1 MTILDKLPQVR
12 TPLRSTARPALAL
25 GTVLLLTSLT
35 AASCEDTADVTVAEV
50 GRSTVSEVVDAP
62 ASVTA
67 RAAATV
73 TAPAEGTLA
82 RLAVTPGQQVAKGQL
97 LAVIDSP
104 ATRTRLR
111 QAKQALDAS
120 KRSGGGTV
128 RVDLSA
134 ARRKLDASA
143 REAFD
148 HARAAADQVA
158 DPPTR
163 DALLAHVTAA
173 EAGYRQ
179 ASAGVAAAA
188 AAVQRG
194 VASLGSAMQALGS
207 AQRLQAQQAYDLAKA
222 SVDALTLRAP
232 IAGVVQL
239 GGTSSAAAGP
249 DLSSLLGGM
258 STGAPAGMTGPVAA
272 PAGVASAPAVG
283 APVSAGTAIVTV
295 VDTSVL
301 GIVADVDETDI
312 LLVRTG
318 ITAEV
323 ELDAAPGVRYPAR
336 VGAVDVLPTPNSRGA
351 VAYRVHLTLETPSDA
366 PTPRPGM
373 SAVARL
379 KVREAADVV
388 AVPAAAVFTGE
399 GRDSVWVR
407 GTDGKAQRRTVV
419 VGASGMDTLQIT
431 DGLREGE
438 RIVVR
443 GVDRVTE
450 GAALP

>member
-1 MTILDKLPQVR
+1 MR
-12 TPLRSTARPALAL
+12 TPLRSTSRPALVL

-35 AASCEDTADVTVAEV
+35 AASCEDGLDVTVAEV

-97 LAVIDSP
+97 LAVVDSP

-111 QAKQALDAS
+111 QAKQALDAA
-120 KRSGGGTV
+120 KRSGGGGV

-134 ARRKLDASA
+134 ARRKLDRSA

-148 HARAAADQVA
+148 HARDAAEQVA
-158 DPPTR
+158 DPSTR
-163 DALLAHVTAA
+163 DALLAHITAA

-188 AAVQRG
+188 DAVQRG

-239 GGTSSAAAGP
+239 GGASSAAAGP

-258 STGAPAGMTGPVAA
+258 GAGVPAGVSGPVAA

-283 APVSAGTAIVTV
+283 APVGAGTAIVTV

-318 ITAEV
+318 ISAEV
-323 ELDAAPGVRYPAR
+323 ELDAAPGVHYPAR

-351 VAYRVHLTLETPSDA
+351 VAYRVHLTLETPADA

-379 KVREAADVV
+379 KVREATGAI
-388 AVPAAAVFTGE
+388 AVPAAAVFTGD
-399 GRDSVWVR
+399 GGDSVWVR
-407 GTDGKAQRRTVV
+407 GPDGKAQRRAVI

-431 DGLREGE
+431 DGLAEGE

-450 GAALP
+450 GTELP